1 MDKWLSK
8 AGPAALFAALITAMA
23 IYVTRPSN
31 EKGEKK
37 HMKNSEFAK
46 PALFVGILVYFIVY
60 NGTGSK
66 FEQISKEPF

>member
-8 AGPAALFAALITAMA
+8 PGTAALFAGAITAMA
-23 IYVTRPSN
+23 IYVSRPID
-31 EKGEKK
+31 EKGAKK
-37 HMKNSEFAK
+37 TMKNSEFAK
-46 PALFVGILVYFIVY
+46 PALFVAVLVYFIVY

>member
-1 MDKWLSK
+1 MEKYLSK
-8 AGPAALFAALITAMA
+8 PGPAALFAAIITAMA
-23 IYVTRPSN
+23 IYITRPTD
-31 EKGEKK
+31 EKGSKK
-37 HMKNSEFAK
+37 TMKNSEFAK

>member
-1 MDKWLSK
+1 MEKWLSK
-8 AGPAALFAALITAMA
+8 PGSAALFAAAVTAMA
-23 IYVTRPSN
+23 IYITRPTT

-37 HMKNSEFAK
+37 QLKNSEFAK
-46 PALFVGILVYFIVY
+46 PALFVGLLVYFIVH

>member
-1 MDKWLSK
+1 MEKWMTKPGS
-8 AGPAALFAALITAMA
+8 AALFAAAMTAMA
-23 IYVTRPSN
+23 VYITR

-37 HMKNSEFAK
+37 QFKNSEIAK